1 MEPLEVHVIL
11 RTDDEVLNLRARI
24 AELEAALEEQKAAY
38 HRVEYMYRC
47 ECVINQELVDLC
59 RASNVNFR
67 PALERRP
74 W

>member
-47 ECVINQELVDLC
+47 ESIVNQELVDLC
-59 RASNVNFR
+59 RASNVKLR
-67 PALERRP
+67 PGLGRRP

>member
-1 MEPLEVHVIL
+1 MEPLEVHVTL
-11 RTDDEVLNLRARI
+11 RTDDEVLRLRAQV
-24 AELEAALEEQKAAY
+24 AELEAALEAEKAAY
-38 HRVEYMYRC
+38 NRVEYKYRC